1 MGAPSLASHTLWGTK
16 LWGTKL
22 QAHHLDAGSGEDY
35 EIDLSAVDLKPEIYA
50 QTVYSIS

>member
-1 MGAPSLASHTLWGTK
+1 MKGEFKWDFERLKWDFC
-16 LWGTKL
+16 WI
-22 QAHHLDAGSGEDY
+22 AGSGEDY